1 MSYTIQFHEETANI
15 TPKEASKI
23 IKFLAEWQEKDKTPG
38 DGTNRFGG
46 VAYDHD
52 RNALR
57 VTAYVESI
65 SGTKAPEGVKTDF
78 DPLVEKA
85 NKKFGSEFGLPS
97 DVAEI
102 QPRQQ

>member
-1 MSYTIQFHEETANI
+1 MSYTLQFHEETGGI
-15 TPKEASKI
+15 TPQEASEI
-23 IKFLAEWQEKDKTPG
+23 ISFLASWQAEDTTPS

-65 SGTKAPEGVKTDF
+65 PGTKAPEGVKTEF

-97 DVAEI
+97 NVAEI
-102 QPRQQ
+102 QPRHQ

>member
-1 MSYTIQFHEETANI
+1 MSYTLQFHDETANI

-23 IKFLAEWQEKDKTPG
+23 VKYLAKWQEKDKTPS
-38 DGTNRFGG
+38 DGENRFGG

-57 VTAYVESI
+57 VTAYVEAI
-65 SGTKAPEGVKTDF
+65 PGTKAPDGVKTDF

-85 NKKFGSEFGLPS
+85 NKKFGSGFGLPS

-102 QPRQQ
+102 QSRQQ